1 MNLLMTKKADHK
13 ELTHLNYGGNIMLKA
28 KIENVIQSVLK
39 AVALAMGY
47 VGNWTCLFGRHTVF
61 QEGRMTIYSL

>member
-1 MNLLMTKKADHK
+1 
-13 ELTHLNYGGNIMLKA
+13 MLKA